1 ASNVPLLPQTN
12 EKMMNGDI
20 DSVNHAGLVV
30 GDLFAAARRFEAMG
44 FVLSPLS
51 MHKGATKP
59 GVPATDFGSGNRCA
73 VFPNNYL
80 EIVAHV
86 VKDKADV
93 FVGKY
98 LDRFE
103 GMHIICFGCKNA
115 GTVDARLRAAGV
127 ETSGVIPLQRDV
139 DTAEG
144 RRTAKFDCVHFGS
157 AATPEGLVQAA
168 FHLTPQYIHQ
178 PAHIAHP
185 NECVALSNAYVAA
198 AEPAAV
204 ARRYEMLTG
213 QKARRDGAKYVI
225 DLPLVSRVTILP
237 RDEVP
242 KELPGAAMRSGD
254 YMPGFAFATT
264 DMNAVTR
271 HLEAA
276 GIPFARA
283 NGMNIVPAS
292 AAFGAA
298 VAFERA

>member
-1 ASNVPLLPQTN
+1 
-12 EKMMNGDI
+12 MNDDI

-86 VKDKADV
+86 VKDKPDV

-98 LDRFE
+98 LERFE

-115 GTVDARLRAAGV
+115 ATVDTRLRAAGI

-139 DTAEG
+139 TTAEG
-144 RRTAKFDCVHFGS
+144 TRTAKFDCVHFGS
-157 AATPEGLVQAA
+157 AATPEGLIQAA

-185 NECVALSNAYVAA
+185 NKCVALSNAYVAA

-204 ARRYEMLTG
+204 ARRYELLTR
-213 QKARRDGAKYVI
+213 QKARRDGTAYVI

-237 RDEVP
+237 REEVP
-242 KELPGAAMRSGD
+242 TALPGAAIHSGD
-254 YMPGFAFATT
+254 FMPGFAFATT
-264 DMNAVTR
+264 DMDAVIG
-271 HLEAA
+271 HLGAA
-276 GIPFARA
+276 RIPFARTPRQ
-283 NGMNIVPAS
+283 IVVPAS

-298 VAFERA
+298 VAFEAA